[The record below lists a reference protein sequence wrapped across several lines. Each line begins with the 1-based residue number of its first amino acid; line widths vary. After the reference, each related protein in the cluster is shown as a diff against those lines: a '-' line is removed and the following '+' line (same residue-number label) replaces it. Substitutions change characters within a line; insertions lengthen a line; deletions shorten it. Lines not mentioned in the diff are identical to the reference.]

1 MPVFFWVHD
10 NINIQHLSIFPTHT
24 QHKNLIKACCLEL
37 SENKSDWNFG
47 LSMWNNLS
55 EQFFRAIELEVRK
68 YWIFCFWLLFILN
81 YCSTLDACEKAC
93 NLCDLRLKP
102 GPGEFSCY
110 AMIPSWY
117 YNSKTGSCEQF
128 YYGGCNGNANR
139 FRYVWSEK
147 HMIDDSHPSNFSGIA
162 GAILAMGRGGRETTL
177 WPVKGEN
184 ENI

>member
-1 MPVFFWVHD
+1 MPVFLWVHD
-10 NINIQHLSIFPTHT
+10 NVNIQHLSIFPTHT

-102 GPGEFSCY
+102 GPGEISCY

-117 YNSKTGSCEQF
+117 YNSKTGSCEKF
-128 YYGGCNGNANR
+128 FYGGCNGNANR
-139 FRYVWSEK
+139 FRYVWWKK
-147 HMIDDSHPSNFSGIA
+147 HMIYDLHSANFSGIV
-162 GAILAMGRGGRETTL
+162 GAVLAMGHDCRETTL
-177 WPVKGEN
+177 CPVKREN
-184 ENI
+184 KKI